1 MDRNGFKDYQETTS
15 DSLNDTKTFVA
26 SVLNMKSHLV
36 EPIITPRF
44 VPCCS
49 KELMESLGALAKD
62 KELRVQTHLSECQ
75 PEVKWVQELESWA
88 KDYTDVYHQTG
99 LLTDKTILAHGIY
112 LNDSE
117 LATIRDCGA
126 GISHCPNS
134 NNSIRSG
141 NMDVI
146 KYHGVK
152 DLKLGL
158 GTDCSGGYSPS
169 LLSNM
174 RFAVAT
180 SNNVLLSKLTYRYTC
195 LITDQ

>member
-1 MDRNGFKDYQETTS
+1 M
-15 DSLNDTKTFVA
+15 A
-26 SVLNMKSHLV
+26 SVLNMKSDLLD
-36 EPIITPRF
+36 PIITPRF

-49 KELMESLGALAKD
+49 KELMISLGELAKEKD
-62 KELRVQTHLSECQ
+62 IRVQTHLSECQ
-75 PEVKWVQELESWA
+75 PEVKWVKELEPWA
-88 KDYTDVYHQTG
+88 KDYTDVYNQTG
-99 LLTDKTILAHGIY
+99 LLTDKTILAHCVY
-112 LNDSE
+112 LDDTE
-117 LATIRDCGA
+117 LAAIRDCGA

-146 KYHGVK
+146 HYHGFE

-169 LLSNM
+169 VLSNM

-180 SNNVLLSKLTYRYTC
+180 SNNVLLSKRHVPLKLNMR
-195 LITDQ
+195 